1 MTIDKCKRES
11 AFYTKEAERYGAIK
25 CAIFLAIARK
35 YDKKIIQIILKRKL
49 FTMKKNKIGA
59 GTAD

>member
-1 MTIDKCKRES
+1 MTIAECKKEL
-11 AFYTKEAERYGAIK
+11 AFYTKEADKYDPVKR
-25 CAIFLAIARK
+25 AIFLAIARK